1 MKVIRIYFNQHLSSK
16 MYIVGRGILTSLFY
30 EDPPVL
36 LMPPFQ
42 LFSNPPIPFLSPPTP
57 IPTALSVVLYFWL
70 NGWSY
75 HIWCAIL
82 LNDIMNLHML
92 SLGTLV
98 PEGPW
103 CVFYVT
109 RHQMYWGLTHNAVFC
124 WYSDLIS
131 HIKGHTKTH
140 SIASRLTHPYEYIS
154 TPPVMCSQQLSLLY
168 LINNSLISTIYF
180 PQRIFFSKIIHV

>member
-1 MKVIRIYFNQHLSSK
+1 MQVLETQNFIKFFKVPRECDNFFFITIMMKMKVIRIYFNQHLSSK
-16 MYIVGRGILTSLFY
+16 MCIVGRGILTSLFY

-36 LMPPFQ
+36 LIPSFQ
-42 LFSNPPIPFLSPPTP
+42 LFSNPPIPSLLPPTP
-57 IPTALSVVLYFWL
+57 TPTALSVVLYFWL

-82 LNDIMNLHML
+82 LNDIMNLML
-92 SLGTLV
+92 SLGILV

-131 HIKGHTKTH
+131 HTKRHTTTH
-140 SIASRLTHPYEYIS
+140 STFRG
-154 TPPVMCSQQLSLLY
+154 Q
-168 LINNSLISTIYF
+168 
-180 PQRIFFSKIIHV
+180 